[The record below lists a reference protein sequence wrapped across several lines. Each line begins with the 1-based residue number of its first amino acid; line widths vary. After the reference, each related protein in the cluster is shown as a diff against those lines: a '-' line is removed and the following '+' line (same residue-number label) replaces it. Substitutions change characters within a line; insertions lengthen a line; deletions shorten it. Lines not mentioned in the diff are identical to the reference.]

1 MTRLPDPFDFAGTR
15 ALVTG
20 GSRGIGA
27 VIAEALAAQGAEL
40 LINFSRDS
48 ASATATCARIK
59 DGGGRARSIQ
69 ANLAQPDDV
78 RRLFDEVGADG
89 GLDILVHC
97 AALGSFKPVTAVRSN
112 QWDLTLNVGT
122 RALLLC
128 AQHAAPLLHDTRGR
142 IVSLSSPGSSRVIP
156 QYGAI
161 GVAKAAL
168 ESLTRY
174 LAVEFAPRGIT
185 VNAVS
190 TGLVDHSSI
199 QAHPDFARMAADAR
213 ARTPVG
219 RLATAADL
227 IPLVLFL
234 CSPASSW
241 VVGQTIVAD
250 GGVTLWL

>member
-1 MTRLPDPFDFAGTR
+1 
-15 ALVTG
+15 
-20 GSRGIGA
+20 
-27 VIAEALAAQGAEL
+27 
-40 LINFSRDS
+40 
-48 ASATATCARIK
+48 
-59 DGGGRARSIQ
+59 
-69 ANLAQPDDV
+69 
-78 RRLFDEVGADG
+78 
-89 GLDILVHC
+89 
-97 AALGSFKPVTAVRSN
+97 
-112 QWDLTLNVGT
+112 LTLNVGT

-199 QAHPDFARMAADAR
+199 QAHPDFARMAADVR